1 MAAAQTMTTPTTRF
15 NTLLLREW
23 MQHHRGWLALMLVPP
38 LILLLVVPF
47 GTVDFGPDELGPLP
61 AVGMMLATMFGVPA
75 LVLGITAIALLF
87 QTPGLARRDR
97 QDRSIEFWLSLPTS
111 HTASVAAPVLMHLV
125 VVPLLALLSGAA
137 FSYAIGLALIW
148 KVFGAAQ
155 ALALPWGALIGVGV
169 SGLLRGLLGVLLAL
183 FWLMPLLLASMAAS
197 AWLKR
202 WGMPVLALAIVI
214 GHKLLATLYGI
225 TWVGDTVSALG
236 RQAGMAMMHG
246 KPPTPQ
252 GSGDVAIAWLADAP
266 RWFAADALD
275 ALRELGQPL
284 ALFAIAA
291 SAACFALLVLRR
303 ARSG

>member
-1 MAAAQTMTTPTTRF
+1 MAAAHTMTTTSRF

-23 MQHHRGWLALMLVPP
+23 MQHHRGWLALMLAPP

-47 GTVDFGPDELGPLP
+47 GTVEFGPGELGPLP
-61 AVGMMLATMFGVPA
+61 AVGMMLAAMFGVPA

-111 HTASVAAPVLMHLV
+111 HSASVAAPLLMHLV
-125 VVPLLALLSGAA
+125 VVPLLALAIGAS
-137 FSYAIGLALIW
+137 FSYAIGFALLW
-148 KVFGAAQ
+148 KVFGSAQ
-155 ALALPWGALIGVGV
+155 ALALPWGTLLAVGLT
-169 SGLLRGLLGVLLAL
+169 GLLRGLLGVLLAL
-183 FWLMPLLLASMAAS
+183 FWLMPLLLATMAAS

-202 WGMPVLALAIVI
+202 WGMPVLALVLAL

-225 TWVGDTVSALG
+225 TIVGDTLSALG
-236 RQAGMAMMHG
+236 RQAGLAMLHG
-246 KPPTPQ
+246 KPPTPR
-252 GSGDVAIAWLADAP
+252 GSAEAAIAWMAEAP

-275 ALRELGQPL
+275 ALHELAQPL
-284 ALFAIAA
+284 ALFALAA

-303 ARSG
+303 SRSG